1 MIILNEDFFDNID
14 NNEVDI
20 DTDEVKIETQ
30 EVKLCLFIDKIYNS
44 LTKDYNIYKFKN
56 RLFYALNDVLNNLDN
71 YKVISEVVELR
82 DYSSMLL
89 HMETKENPD
98 ISEQNCLVS
107 DLFENITPQQ
117 MRNDKI
123 IIEYGLKIEIS
134 LPADFSFFKFDYTI
148 TRFIKHIQQDY
159 LKISF
164 DVDFKE
170 PHFIIDDNYSTFIH
184 ELYKKLYGN
193 YELTDE
199 VQQQMIQNERNKLKK
214 TGIINKFIS
223 ELNDINKEDI
233 DIEYA
238 DSDANVLF
246 HIKSTSEI
254 FNSIVQTY
262 TKTWMIKC
270 IIKNKLDI
278 INNEKEIR
286 NLILDIFNIA
296 LKLKNRYIE
305 DKYTKLLVLIETKN
319 LPTYKIS
326 ERYNKFFE
334 LFCRNTDSPNKVN
347 IKLVSNMKS
356 GARMFINNIYQDANK
371 GMCVAL
377 VDKNNNPKSN
387 GFQFYPEEKWLKLYI
402 PEK

>member
-164 DVDFKE
+164 GTDFKE
-170 PHFIIDDNYSTFIH
+170 PNFIIDDNYSTFIH

-199 VQQQMIQNERNKLKK
+199 V
-214 TGIINKFIS
+214 
-223 ELNDINKEDI
+223 
-233 DIEYA
+233 
-238 DSDANVLF
+238 
-246 HIKSTSEI
+246 
-254 FNSIVQTY
+254 
-262 TKTWMIKC
+262 
-270 IIKNKLDI
+270 
-278 INNEKEIR
+278 
-286 NLILDIFNIA
+286 
-296 LKLKNRYIE
+296 
-305 DKYTKLLVLIETKN
+305 
-319 LPTYKIS
+319 
-326 ERYNKFFE
+326 
-334 LFCRNTDSPNKVN
+334 
-347 IKLVSNMKS
+347 
-356 GARMFINNIYQDANK
+356 
-371 GMCVAL
+371 
-377 VDKNNNPKSN
+377 
-387 GFQFYPEEKWLKLYI
+387 
-402 PEK
+402 

>member
-20 DTDEVKIETQ
+20 DTDEVKIETP

-89 HMETKENPD
+89 QMETKENPD
-98 ISEQNCLVS
+98 ISEQNCLAS

-117 MRNDKI
+117 MRNNKI

-134 LPADFSFFKFDYTI
+134 LPADFSFFNFDYTI
-148 TRFIKHIQQDY
+148 TRFIKHIKQDY

-164 DVDFKE
+164 AADFKE
-170 PHFIIDDNYSTFIH
+170 PHIITDDNYSTFIH

-193 YELTDE
+193 YELTEE

-233 DIEYA
+233 DIEYT
-238 DSDANVLF
+238 DSVANVLF
-246 HIKSTSEI
+246 NIKPTSAISNNI
-254 FNSIVQTY
+254 FQTY
-262 TKTWMIKC
+262 TKTWMFRC
-270 IIKNKLDI
+270 TIKNKLDI
-278 INNEKEIR
+278 INNEKQIR

-326 ERYNKFFE
+326 ERNNKFFE
-334 LFCRNTDSPNKVN
+334 LFCRNTVSPNKVN

-356 GARMFINNIYQDANK
+356 GARMFINNIYQDVNH
-371 GMCVAL
+371 GICVAL